1 MELWI
6 RSQDKEDL
14 IKVDNLGLAYL
25 GKYNFV
31 DKIGDIHRE
40 EYHICQFEENCHTTL
55 GYYKTKE
62 RALKVLDEIEYILKP
77 KYILNTSSIK
87 PDGDFYEENGMI
99 FQKYNANARIE
110 ELSTFVYEMPKE

>member
-1 MELWI
+1 MKLWI
-6 RSQDKEDL
+6 RSQDKEVL
-14 IKVDNLGLAYL
+14 TRVVDIWKDADKNEIWSKSSFATKNCLG
-25 GKYNFV
+25 
-31 DKIGDIHRE
+31 I
-40 EYHICQFEENCHTTL
+40 
-55 GYYKTKE
+55 YKTKE